1 MIRFSR
7 SWRHCIRNLVT
18 EKQNNNL
25 TTTENM
31 KVMNKSMSK
40 NGFLRVYS
48 DSELLLFFWWLIKYS
63 QTCIRRPLLGPLKSG
78 RLGKVAVEPKV
89 EPF

>member
-1 MIRFSR
+1 MLVMIRFSR

-31 KVMNKSMSK
+31 KAMNKSVSK
-40 NGFLRVYS
+40 NGFLRVYT
-48 DSELLLFFWWLIKYS
+48 DLELLLFF
-63 QTCIRRPLLGPLKSG
+63 
-78 RLGKVAVEPKV
+78 
-89 EPF
+89 

>member
-31 KVMNKSMSK
+31 KAMNKSVSK
-40 NGFLRVYS
+40 NGFLRVYT
-48 DSELLLFFWWLIKYS
+48 DLELLLFF
-63 QTCIRRPLLGPLKSG
+63 
-78 RLGKVAVEPKV
+78 
-89 EPF
+89 